1 MRRFLVLDDDE
12 INALLEQDPATARDG
27 GFQSLMVRLQENF
40 RSGTQELRIEDK
52 DLDDI
57 QRYALDYNQ
66 GGWEER
72 LMRIFR
78 RNLGPT
84 LGREESEGN

>member
-12 INALLEQDPATARDG
+12 ISALFEQDPTTAKDG

-40 RSGTQELRIEDK
+40 RHGSQELRIEDQ
-52 DLDDI
+52 DLEDI
-57 QRYALDYNQ
+57 QRYALDYDQ
-66 GGWEER
+66 GGWEIR

-78 RNLGPT
+78 RSLGPN
-84 LGREESEGN
+84 LGREA